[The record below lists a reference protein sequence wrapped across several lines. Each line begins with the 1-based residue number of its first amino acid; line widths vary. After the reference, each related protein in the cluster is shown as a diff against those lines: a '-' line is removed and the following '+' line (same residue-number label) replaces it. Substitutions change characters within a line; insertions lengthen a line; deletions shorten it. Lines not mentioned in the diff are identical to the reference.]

1 MPQPNEV
8 AMAQDQFAAAVNDSH
23 LLLAFLSRR
32 SLSMDERDRRTFKSY
47 ADAMARVQAQVAAK
61 AAVSESDRA
70 AFWES
75 FIWLSNLASPAT
87 IESIR
92 YYFNYYYQKRE
103 PIWVTLWQCFV
114 RPQQRATS
122 GGRWVF
128 SVFTIVT
135 FLATLFLSLA
145 GFVGN
150 RTLEQFSKDYRH
162 WYTVATIARSL
173 NYGYSVDAQLD
184 KNDRDVTLLLRPPAD
199 PAATEAASYR
209 IAQLSAGGATVAGP
223 AVAPAAGETAATA
236 VTALNQ
242 LHIPEDRV
250 LQILSAFPQIFSS
263 GSTIKRL
270 DDWVWTPACLQPA
283 YGELQL
289 PAGRN
294 PLAPCVRVRDVILA
308 EELTTTLTGM
318 NTEREILEWL
328 LTPVGWLDRRA
339 RPADPGEVSSKP
351 QGTVLQPMASDSGN
365 ARCPPLPTHLPDRAT
380 QKSVVQDP
388 LSMNRIFLTI
398 VCRQLPMPTV
408 LPPPLQN
415 MLDMPFRAQLT
426 LDALNTYVLAL
437 LFGLLGASVH
447 VMRDI
452 HRRLD
457 DFTLTRV
464 LLSRYKTRL
473 ILGAVAGPFIGLFIN
488 PLEGVTSSL
497 NATPQLTN
505 HLAGLAL
512 AFIAG
517 FSVEVLFSTLDRFT
531 ALVSAVASGV
541 QGAQTTLSQRGSGAR
556 LH

>member
-1 MPQPNEV
+1 
-8 AMAQDQFAAAVNDSH
+8 MAQDQFAAAVSDSH

-32 SLSMDERDRRTFKSY
+32 SLSMDERDRRMFKSY
-47 ADAMARVQAQVAAK
+47 ADAMARVQAKVAAK
-61 AAVSESDRA
+61 AAVSATDRA
-70 AFWES
+70 AFWDS

-87 IESIR
+87 VESIR

-103 PIWVTLWQCFV
+103 PIWVTLWEALV
-114 RPQQRATS
+114 KPRQRAKS

-128 SVFTIVT
+128 SLFTIVT
-135 FLATLFLSLA
+135 FLTTLFLSLA

-173 NYGYSVDAQLD
+173 NYGYGIDAQLD
-184 KNDRDVTLLLRPPAD
+184 KNDRDVTLLLRPPPA
-199 PAATEAASYR
+199 PAATQDASYR

-223 AVAPAAGETAATA
+223 AALAAGETGATA
-236 VTALNQ
+236 GTALNQ

-250 LQILSAFPQIFSS
+250 LQLLSAFPQIFSS

-294 PLAPCVRVRDVILA
+294 PLAACVRVRDVILA

-328 LTPVGWLDRRA
+328 LTPVGWLDRLA
-339 RPADPGEVSSKP
+339 RTADPGGVSSKP
-351 QGTVLQPMASDSGN
+351 QGAVLQPMASDSGD

-473 ILGAVAGPFIGLFIN
+473 ILGAVAGPFIGLFVN

-512 AFIAG
+512 AFVAG
-517 FSVEVLFSTLDRFT
+517 FSVEVLFAALDRFT
-531 ALVSAVASGV
+531 TLVSAVASGA
-541 QGAQTTLSQRGSGAR
+541 QGEQTTLSRRGSGAH